1 MLVFGN
7 TCIGL
12 TFAVAIMDNNA
23 HKEDA
28 LFLKALSQGNMRA
41 FDVIF
46 NKYFP
51 KIKRFLC
58 GFLDSEEEAEDLSQ
72 DIFVKL
78 WQNRSVLEG
87 VDNLNTYLYRVARNT
102 VYSYFERTTKAE
114 IPVDELPEIP
124 TSESLE
130 ETLFAK
136 ELEDLINLTV
146 EQMPLQ
152 RKTIFM
158 MSRRDGLN
166 NQEIADRLKLS
177 KRTVETHISAALNDI
192 RKVLPLLLLFF

>member
-1 MLVFGN
+1 MGN
-7 TCIGL
+7 NT
-12 TFAVAIMDNNA
+12 
-23 HKEDA
+23 KREDE
-28 LFLKALSQGNMRA
+28 LSLKALNQGNMQA

-51 KIKRFLC
+51 KIKQFLC
-58 GFLDSEEEAEDLSQ
+58 GFLDNEAEAEDLSQ

-87 VDNLNTYLYRVARNT
+87 VENLNAYLYRVAKNT
-102 VYSYFERTTKAE
+102 VYSHFERTLKAE
-114 IPVDELPEIP
+114 AVDMLPEMP

-130 ETLFAK
+130 EILFAK

-146 EQMPLQ
+146 EQMPAQ
-152 RKTIFM
+152 RKTIFV
-158 MSRRDGLN
+158 MSRREGLN
-166 NQEIADRLKLS
+166 NQEIADRLNLS

-192 RKVLPLLLLFF
+192 RKVLSLLLLFF

>member
-1 MLVFGN
+1 
-7 TCIGL
+7 
-12 TFAVAIMDNNA
+12 MDNNT
-23 HKEDA
+23 KREDE
-28 LFLKALSQGNMRA
+28 LSLKALNQGNMQA

-51 KIKRFLC
+51 KIKQFLC
-58 GFLDSEEEAEDLSQ
+58 GFLDNEAEAEDLSQ

-87 VDNLNTYLYRVARNT
+87 VENLNAYLYRVAKNT
-102 VYSYFERTTKAE
+102 VYSHFERTLKAE
-114 IPVDELPEIP
+114 ATVDMLPEMP

-136 ELEDLINLTV
+136 ELEDLINLTI
-146 EQMPLQ
+146 EQMPAQ
-152 RKTIFM
+152 RKTIFV
-158 MSRRDGLN
+158 MSRREGLN
-166 NQEIADRLKLS
+166 NQEIADRLSLS